1 MTRSETLLT
10 NLARKNG
17 KANADQHVARVPTGD
32 GWQFAITDA
41 GERSV
46 RCLLGKTFA
55 SAKADL
61 LS

>member
-1 MTRSETLLT
+1 MTRSETLFT

-17 KANADQHVARVPTGD
+17 KANADQHVARIPTAF
-32 GWQFAITDA
+32 GWWFAVTDA
-41 GERSV
+41 GEQQVRS
-46 RCLLGKTFA
+46 LLGKTFA